1 MSAVAAEFV
10 QLKTF
15 RVSPKAQ
22 LILEIPVEKVLEVL
36 QTLGSPDPG
45 KSLWVGVVRLKE
57 EPVQPEAKKEQ
68 HPLVT
73 RAVMLCK
80 DQGFQEWLNGPF
92 PEDGHPEE
100 ATAAALKY
108 AVDIK
113 SRAELATNEEAQK
126 KFLALEAEFKQATGH
141 MAEKR

>member
-10 QLKTF
+10 DFRLVKT
-15 RVSPKAQ
+15 RSAAQ
-22 LILEIPVEKVLEVL
+22 LVFEVPIEKADEVLEF
-36 QTLGSPDPG
+36 LGGVPKPG
-45 KSLWVGVVRLKE
+45 RDVWVGMARLS
-57 EPVQPEAKKEQ
+57 VQPEAKKEQ